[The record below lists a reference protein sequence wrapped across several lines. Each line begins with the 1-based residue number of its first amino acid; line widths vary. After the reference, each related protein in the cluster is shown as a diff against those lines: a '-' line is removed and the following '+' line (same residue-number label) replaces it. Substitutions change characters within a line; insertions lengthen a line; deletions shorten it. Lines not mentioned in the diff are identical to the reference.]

1 MTTSVRHS
9 EIINPNNA
17 VILPTSTDLVREPL
31 ICNVGQDYS
40 FISIQRTIQAAEIAA
55 GVGTLSDNADPTIGL
70 LFAQFQ
76 GASIKNIVS
85 VNLLKA
91 IAAPTTPTANNAFTA
106 WGWAAGVAS
115 NFTKLGTRIVNPD
128 QTTQLGYSS
137 SYTNLFMLD
146 FGVNATCRVAAGDK
160 IVVLLELGNS

>member
-1 MTTSVRHS
+1 MVAAVRHS

-17 VILPTSTDLVREPL
+17 VILPSSTPLVRAPL

-55 GVGTLSDNADPTIGL
+55 AAGTLSDNAVATIGL

-91 IAAPTTPTANNAFTA
+91 AAAPNTPTADNAFTT
-106 WGWAAGVAS
+106 WGWAAGVAA
-115 NFTKLGTRIVNPD
+115 NFTKLGTRIANPD
-128 QTTQLGYSS
+128 QTTQLGYSAG
-137 SYTNLFMLD
+137 YTNLFMLD
-146 FGVNATCRVAAGDK
+146 YGVNATCRVATGDK